1 MEECTTQIE
10 KSVVL
15 DRIDTITTMMCELFW
30 MWDEGYPAHE
40 GLTEVAA
47 YHIQQAMDELSKAR
61 HCQKQ
66 HVQEEK

>member
-1 MEECTTQIE
+1 METNVTQFDRE
-10 KSVVL
+10 VVL
-15 DRIDTITTMMCELFW
+15 DRINTITTMMCELFW
-30 MWDEGYPAHE
+30 MWDRGYPAHD

-66 HVQEEK
+66 HIQEEK